1 MGYWVRYMLYRHRY
15 RLARA
20 YRAAALY
27 GAVIL
32 LFFLLYHLALAG
44 FISKAPGFGDFS
56 LFDITRSWSERDSR
70 GLVRSAVPVM
80 AWAGNQEDYPE
91 EITPRSLVTAILAPF
106 RINLAS
112 PPDLLA
118 SEMPALAQF
127 KRGYSAPAASGAR
140 AGTGPKTPGPVTGL
154 TSEAL
159 LGIYYTHTGETYALT
174 DGIERNQGK
183 KGGVVEVGKA
193 IKETLE
199 KNYRIRVA
207 NDDTVNDEI
216 YRLAYAE
223 SEKTARRLLEENK
236 DVQILLDIHRDAGKP
251 RNESLVRVSGKDVAP
266 ILFIVGSD
274 ARSPFP
280 TWRNNYDFAVKIA
293 GRINEK
299 YPGLCAGVRIKE
311 GRYNQFL
318 HPRAM
323 LVEIGSVS
331 NSTEEAVQSAVMLAG
346 ILAREIMEIAPE
358 KVSKREG
365 SPSPARR
372 EEAPQT
378 QGLNPFP
385 VYSEV
390 DATEL

>member
-1 MGYWVRYMLYRHRY
+1 MNYWVRYMLYRHRY

-27 GAVIL
+27 VTVIL
-32 LFFLLYHLALAG
+32 LLFLLYHLPMAG
-44 FISKAPGFGDFS
+44 FVSKILGAGNFS
-56 LFDITRSWSERDSR
+56 LFDIALSWSERDPR
-70 GLVRSAVPVM
+70 GLVRSAAPVM

-91 EITPRSLVTAILAPF
+91 EVTPGSLLTAMLAPF
-106 RINLAS
+106 RVNLAS
-112 PPDLLA
+112 PGDLLA

-127 KRGYSAPAASGAR
+127 KREDPVRAASGKR
-140 AGTGPKTPGPVTGL
+140 AATGPAVPGPAAGL

-174 DGIERNQGK
+174 DGTERLQGK
-183 KGGVVEVGKA
+183 KGGVVEAGKA

-199 KNYRIRVA
+199 KNHGIRVA
-207 NDDTVNDEI
+207 HDDTVNDEN
-216 YRLAYAE
+216 YSLSYVE
-223 SEKTARRLLEENK
+223 SEKTARRLLGENR

-251 RNESLVRVSGKDVAP
+251 RSESLVRVNGKEVAP

-280 TWRNNYDFAVKIA
+280 TWRNNYDYAVKLA
-293 GRINEK
+293 GRINENF
-299 YPGLCAGVRIKE
+299 PGLCIGVRIKE

-318 HPRAM
+318 HPRAL

-346 ILAREIMEIAPE
+346 VLAREISEIAADKINKP
-358 KVSKREG
+358 RAG
-365 SPSPARR
+365 NPSPARR
-372 EEAPQT
+372 QDMPPAQDQAPSQ
-378 QGLNPFP
+378 
-385 VYSEV
+385 VYLADS
-390 DATEL
+390 L